1 MGQNMQDGQVCRPNH
16 HFKKKQINKILSIT
30 IISLKDI
37 WNFMAKY
44 LTTRFGK
51 LKDARKP
58 ILGKWSNHQTLPRT
72 ISTSWFNVNIRII
85 DIGEVKLED
94 ASILA

>member
-16 HFKKKQINKILSIT
+16 HFKKTQISKILSIT
-30 IISLKDI
+30 IMSLKDI

-58 ILGKWSNHQTLPRT
+58 ILGKWS
-72 ISTSWFNVNIRII
+72 TSPNIAKDHFHVVIQC
-85 DIGEVKLED
+85 
-94 ASILA
+94 